1 MSQRLNFHRFEV
13 TIDSQL
19 LPSLCFTFNH
29 IHLTFLRFLRDRR
42 IDVTWASGIS
52 VNTSVVQCHF
62 FVRTKAELFLFTA
75 LLVQVSL
82 SELAFYKIR
91 SLFRLPFFNWMHL
104 TLQTQLTALK
114 LRSQLKSNLPLTF
127 KLLSFIYLELLI
139 LTIGVIAVWFTSLFL
154 VWKEVWQL
162 IPDFGTFLK
171 LILLGDENGICYFP
185 FIRHSFQLKLKL
197 TRKALHS

>member
-19 LPSLCFTFNH
+19 LPNLCFTFNH

-62 FVRTKAELFLFTA
+62 LVRTKAELFLFTA

-139 LTIGVIAVWFTSLFL
+139 LTIGVSAVWFTSLFL

-162 IPDFGTFLK
+162 IPDLGTLLK
-171 LILLGDENGICYFP
+171 LILLGDEYGICYFP
-185 FIRHSFQLKLKL
+185 FIRHSFQSKSTSFLE
-197 TRKALHS
+197 TF